1 LSSDSGAPTGLSE
14 VRWTRT
20 TVGGPNDLGGS
31 VTAGIGAK
39 PFSADIM
46 RHLQKDFLKTYLENF
61 LPFLSIN
68 SEEFILKDQIGSVQC
83 IGGVNQLRL
92 VL

>member
-1 LSSDSGAPTGLSE
+1 LSSNSGAPTGLFE

-39 PFSADIM
+39 PISVNIM
-46 RHLQKDFLKTYLENF
+46 RHLQKNF
-61 LPFLSIN
+61 L
-68 SEEFILKDQIGSVQC
+68 
-83 IGGVNQLRL
+83 RL
-92 VL
+92 I